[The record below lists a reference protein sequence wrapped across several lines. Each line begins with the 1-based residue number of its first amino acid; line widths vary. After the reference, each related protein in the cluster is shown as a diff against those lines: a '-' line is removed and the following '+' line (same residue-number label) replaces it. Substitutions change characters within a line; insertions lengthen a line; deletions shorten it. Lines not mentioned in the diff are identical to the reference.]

1 MSSSN
6 KEINKDKLLQI
17 LDYLN
22 NRLAENNLFLDLNV
36 YKHTVMTLLYDIR
49 PATKHIECVFIDCDM
64 KLLDSILDL
73 TGMVFNLN
81 NDWLFNQIKQPIIQL
96 IHNGD
101 NNNLTYSNLRVIS
114 PLPEQLLAMK
124 ILSSRPLPSK
134 DLYDAFLLCK
144 DLDITTKQQVLDI
157 FGSYIPDSYLL
168 ERQTQFIKYLG
179 KDLGYDWQ

>member
-1 MSSSN
+1 MSSPN
-6 KEINKDKLLQI
+6 KEINKDRLLQI
-17 LDYLN
+17 LYYLN

-49 PATKHIECVFIDCDM
+49 PATKDIECVFIDCDM
-64 KLLDSILDL
+64 KILDNILDL
-73 TGMVFNLN
+73 TGTVFNLN

-101 NNNLTYSNLRVIS
+101 NKNLTYSNLRVIS
-114 PLPEQLLAMK
+114 PLTEQLLAMK
-124 ILSSRPLPSK
+124 ILSARSFPSK
-134 DLYDAFLLCK
+134 DFEDAYLLCK
-144 DLDITTKQQVLDI
+144 DLRITTKQQVVDI
-157 FGSYIPDSYLL
+157 FNSYIPSSYLL